1 VDDSDGYYGDEFCL
15 AIEYFANCIN
25 KAELSHIE
33 KKKYIDYFF
42 GKYIENDPDYF
53 RENYDGALSE
63 ICLSKDDLEYWKK
76 LLKSHQR
83 RNV

>member
-1 VDDSDGYYGDEFCL
+1 DEFCL
-15 AIEYFANCIN
+15 AIEHFANCIN
-25 KAELSHIE
+25 EAELSHIE

-42 GKYIENDPDYF
+42 SKYIENDPDYF

-76 LLKSHQR
+76 LLKPHLPKNLPDSE
-83 RNV
+83 